1 MKAKEANKRQKQ
13 WEQASL
19 TERWMRAMIALQKQE
34 KPWLSLDHQITVID
48 FFELDLGATDAYIT
62 LDLLVLCRLWVK
74 RQLTDMK
81 YVVDG
86 IDDEG
91 EIIV

>member
-1 MKAKEANKRQKQ
+1 M
-13 WEQASL
+13 
-19 TERWMRAMIALQKQE
+19 
-34 KPWLSLDHQITVID
+34 ID

-74 RQLTDMK
+74 KQLMDMK